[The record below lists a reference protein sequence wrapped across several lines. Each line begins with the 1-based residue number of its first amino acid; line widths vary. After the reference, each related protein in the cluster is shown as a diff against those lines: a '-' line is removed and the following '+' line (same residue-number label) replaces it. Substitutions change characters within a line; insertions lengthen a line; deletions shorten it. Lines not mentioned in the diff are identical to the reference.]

1 MENKGVILGVKIGEV
16 LLHFVAIVFLSFVIL
31 TPLCFCVTSFVVFK
45 PRTVNCLLL
54 PPPPPHTHT
63 YKPPPQV

>member
-16 LLHFVAIVFLSFVIL
+16 LLNFVAVVFLSFVIL

-45 PRTVNCLLL
+45 PGTVNRFL
-54 PPPPPHTHT
+54 
-63 YKPPPQV
+63 

>member
-16 LLHFVAIVFLSFVIL
+16 LLNFVAIVFLSFVIL

-45 PRTVNCLLL
+45 PGTVNRLL
-54 PPPPPHTHT
+54 
-63 YKPPPQV
+63 